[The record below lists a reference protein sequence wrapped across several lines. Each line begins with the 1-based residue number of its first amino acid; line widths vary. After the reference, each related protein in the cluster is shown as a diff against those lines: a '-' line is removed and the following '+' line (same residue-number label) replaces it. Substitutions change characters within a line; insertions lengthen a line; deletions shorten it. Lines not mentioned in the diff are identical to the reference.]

1 MLVYVLGN
9 WGLAAV
15 FGGPFF
21 GEMAQERQRH
31 SRMTADGDNGKSKT
45 ANDSN
50 EALDY
55 SLPGRRQGTTTAGGT
70 KGKIKKVTLNLVQG
84 LPYGLLSRH
93 CSLTT
98 NDQQKQKQQNNTK
111 GRS

>member
-21 GEMAQERQRH
+21 ISAQGEMAQERQRH

-55 SLPGRRQGTTTAGGT
+55 NLPGRRQGTVMTNGT
-70 KGKIKKVTLNLVQG
+70 KG
-84 LPYGLLSRH
+84 R
-93 CSLTT
+93 C
-98 NDQQKQKQQNNTK
+98 
-111 GRS
+111 

>member
-21 GEMAQERQRH
+21 ISAQGEMAQERQRH

-55 SLPGRRQGTTTAGGT
+55 SLPGRRLFWRAATA
-70 KGKIKKVTLNLVQG
+70 
-84 LPYGLLSRH
+84 LSE
-93 CSLTT
+93 
-98 NDQQKQKQQNNTK
+98 
-111 GRS
+111 

>member
-45 ANDSN
+45 ANGSN

-55 SLPGRRQGTTTAGGT
+55 NLPGRRPNNGTTQA
-70 KGKIKKVTLNLVQG
+70 VD
-84 LPYGLLSRH
+84 SE
-93 CSLTT
+93 S
-98 NDQQKQKQQNNTK
+98 
-111 GRS
+111 SSE